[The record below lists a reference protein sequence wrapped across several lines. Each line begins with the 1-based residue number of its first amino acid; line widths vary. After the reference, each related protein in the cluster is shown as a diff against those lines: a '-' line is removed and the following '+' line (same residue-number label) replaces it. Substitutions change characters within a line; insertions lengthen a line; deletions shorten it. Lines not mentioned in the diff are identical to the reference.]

1 MKKNKKN
8 YAIYIVSILIYSLTA
23 TPCLFAEKGYVSDML
38 ILSLKEGPGRQYN
51 TIKTLRSNTPI
62 EIISTADRF
71 LKIQTEEGDVG
82 WVESQYVTKEIPK
95 TLIIEQL
102 NNKIAQLEGIGVD
115 SQSAQNREAS
125 QTTGVTAQLQ
135 NKPNSFQSDFNIKET
150 EYLDRIKSLEAALN
164 TQIEKNK
171 LMEAHLLKAKSQQAK
186 FTSEQ
191 MPEQNNSSTQLDVNN
206 DNQPSSQ
213 SAAIDTNIAEK
224 DIEEEV
230 YPVSSRARVDEG
242 DNLLFSEKEMVF
254 LPDDDVL
261 KTSMIKWFCAGA
273 GVLIAGWFIGR
284 SFSSGKRGRD
294 GLLD

>member
-8 YAIYIVSILIYSLTA
+8 YAIYIVSILIYSLTV

-62 EIISTADRF
+62 EIVSTADRF

-102 NNKIAQLEGIGVD
+102 NNKIAQLEGRGVD
-115 SQSAQNREAS
+115 SQSAQNTEAS
-125 QTTGVTAQLQ
+125 QITEVTAQLQ
-135 NKPNSFQSDFNIKET
+135 NQPNSFQSDFNIKET

-164 TQIEKNK
+164 TQIERNK

-206 DNQPSSQ
+206 DNQPASQ
-213 SAAIDTNIAEK
+213 SIDTNIAEK

-230 YPVSSRARVDEG
+230 YPVSSRAHVDEG